1 VAEPSFPFADL
12 ALSRRL
18 ERAEALS
25 NARFVESRARVV
37 PESGACWIEVAGAHA
52 MFDGPASPATQT
64 FSLGMSQLP
73 AGEELDRIEAFFTE
87 RGAPVYHEVSPLAD
101 DKLVPMLTGRGYKPF
116 EFTSVLYRP
125 IDLAG
130 PKPRATSEP
139 SHVTSKAS
147 RAAADAPSAT
157 GNVAQPTGI
166 VAQPTG
172 IVAQGFSPAV
182 TVRLIEAGDVD
193 VFARTSA
200 AGWSHAG
207 LGDFVLEM
215 ARVIAA
221 SEGVALFLAE
231 LDGEPIATAALI
243 MTGGIA
249 HLAGASTIP
258 SARNR
263 GAQLAL
269 LDQRLR
275 HAAANGC
282 DIALMGALPGS
293 GSQRNAE
300 RHGFRIAYTRI
311 KWVKEALR

>member
-1 VAEPSFPFADL
+1 MTVAYPFADV

-25 NARFVESRARVV
+25 NARFVESRARVL
-37 PESGACWIEVAGAHA
+37 PATGACWIEVAGAYA

-64 FSLGMSQLP
+64 FALGMSQLP
-73 AGEELDRIEAFFTE
+73 TGADLDRIEGFFTG
-87 RGAPVYHEVSPLAD
+87 RGAPVYHEISPLAD

-116 EFTSVLYRP
+116 EFTSVMYRP

-130 PKPRATSEP
+130 LKPCATPDRATGEGAKADPAASE
-139 SHVTSKAS
+139 
-147 RAAADAPSAT
+147 
-157 GNVAQPTGI
+157 GNVAH
-166 VAQPTG
+166 
-172 IVAQGFSPAV
+172 GFSPAI
-182 TVRLIEAGDVD
+182 TVRLVAAGDVD

-207 LGDFVLEM
+207 LGDFILDM
-215 ARVIAA
+215 ARVNAA

-231 LDGEPIATAALI
+231 LDGAPIATAALS
-243 MTGGIA
+243 MVGGIA

-269 LDQRLR
+269 LNARLR

-311 KWVKEALR
+311 KWVKLKT

>member
-1 VAEPSFPFADL
+1 MSVPFPFADR
-12 ALSRRL
+12 ALSQRL

-37 PESGACWIEVAGAHA
+37 PTSGACWIEVAGARA

-73 AGEELDRIEAFFTE
+73 SGEELDRIEAFFTE
-87 RGAPVYHEVSPLAD
+87 RGARIDHEVSPLAD
-101 DKLVPMLTGRGYKPF
+101 EKLVPMLTGRGYAPF

-130 PKPRATSEP
+130 LKPCATAEP
-139 SHVTSKAS
+139 S
-147 RAAADAPSAT
+147 RAAASATGAASGSGAASAT
-157 GNVAQPTGI
+157 GN
-166 VAQPTG
+166 
-172 IVAQGFSPAV
+172 VAQGFSPAV
-182 TVRLIEAGDVD
+182 AVRLVDASDVD

-200 AGWSHAG
+200 AGWSDSG

-215 ARVIAA
+215 ARVTAA
-221 SEGVALFLAE
+221 SDGVALFLAE
-231 LDGEPIATAALI
+231 LEGKPIATAALS
-243 MTGGIA
+243 MVDGIA

-269 LDQRLR
+269 LHQRLR

-282 DIALMGALPGS
+282 DIALMGAQPGS

-311 KWVKEALR
+311 KWRLSKSET

>member
-1 VAEPSFPFADL
+1 M
-12 ALSRRL
+12 
-18 ERAEALS
+18 
-25 NARFVESRARVV
+25 
-37 PESGACWIEVAGAHA
+37 AGAYA

-73 AGEELDRIEAFFTE
+73 TGEELDRIEAFFTE

-116 EFTSVLYRP
+116 EFTTVLYRP

-130 PKPRATSEP
+130 LKPCATTDSACATSEP
-139 SHVTSKAS
+139 SS
-147 RAAADAPSAT
+147 AADVAHAPE
-157 GNVAQPTGI
+157 N
-166 VAQPTG
+166 
-172 IVAQGFSPAV
+172 VAQGFSPAI
-182 TVRLIEAGDVD
+182 TVRVIEADD
-193 VFARTSA
+193 ADTFARTSA
-200 AGWSHAG
+200 AGWSHAA
-207 LGDFVLEM
+207 LGDFILEM
-215 ARVIAA
+215 ARVNAA
-221 SEGVALFLAE
+221 SDGVALFLAE
-231 LDGEPIATAALI
+231 LDGEPIATAALS
-243 MTGGIA
+243 MVGGIA

-269 LDQRLR
+269 LDERLR

-311 KWVKEALR
+311 KWQLTSNFTEVLP